1 MRIPELLASLPPA
14 PQEGP
19 VFLVNT
25 MHGVHVGPFTTRG
38 DADLASMRRNGW
50 WAYNPNREGVVVILP
65 LDGVQES

>member
-38 DADLASMRRNGW
+38 DADLARQMSGLSGW
-50 WAYNPNREGVVVILP
+50 LVVTKAVFDQWTRSRELKK
-65 LDGVQES
+65 